1 MKNTLAIVSILGL
14 LLLGCATRREDSMT
28 IPPEVRNMSAT
39 DETLFRDLLTKHG
52 GVAHA
57 DFVAYPRSNRRTL
70 THIEVLTPY
79 DNRQTGEER
88 WFIAHKGGETAVY
101 QVKLIPSGRGGT
113 MFTVQRESAA
123 DNKRAQ

>member
-14 LLLGCATRREDSMT
+14 LLLGCATGREGSMT

-39 DETLFRDLLTKHG
+39 DETLFHDVLTKQG

-57 DFVAYPRSNRRTL
+57 DFVAYPRSKGRTL
-70 THIEVLTPY
+70 ARIEVLTPY

-88 WFIAHKGGETAVY
+88 WFIEHNGGDTASY
-101 QVKLIPSGRGGT
+101 LVKLIPGGRAGT
-113 MFTVQRESAA
+113 IFTVQRELAA
-123 DNKRAQ
+123 ANKGAQ